1 MWRQHRIIASSQDA
15 KLMREL
21 GKSLVCP
28 HLHSKEVDSEFAYE
42 AGTEVRFVFSSHI
55 LCLPLIFLLFFSV
68 SLTCFLCLSDITS
81 VSPHLVFCLLH
92 FSVTLLYFVS
102 LLYFICLPLLFY
114 QSPSYIL
121 SVSLLYS
128 IRLPLIFYLSPS
140 CILSVSLLNFICL
153 PLKFHLSPS

>member
-55 LCLPLIFLLFFSV
+55 LCLPLIFLFFFLSRSHIFSV
-68 SLTCFLCLSDITS
+68 SRILHLSPLIW
-81 VSPHLVFCLLH
+81 F
-92 FSVTLLYFVS
+92 FVS
-102 LLYFICLPLLFY
+102 YISLSPSYILFPSYTLSASLFYSISLPLIFY
-114 QSPSYIL
+114 LSPSYIL

-128 IRLPLIFYLSPS
+128 ICLPLVFYLSPS
-140 CILSVSLLNFICL
+140 
-153 PLKFHLSPS
+153 